1 MTIEEY
7 DRLNLV
13 FEARQMQQTHEESK
27 YMRENADE
35 LAAKYKRELLKAK
48 KPQPTAEEKQQEEE
62 IRDSYETEE
71 PEMAAKPLG
80 AWQTVVKT

>member
-7 DRLNLV
+7 NRLNLV

-35 LAAKYKRELLKAK
+35 LAAKFKRERLKAL
-48 KPQPTAEEKQQEEE
+48 KPKPTPEEKQQEEE
-62 IRDSYETEE
+62 IRESYETEE
-71 PEMAAKPLG
+71 TDTAAKPLG
-80 AWQTVVKT
+80 TWQTVVRK